1 MSDLL
6 TTSEAAALWGC
17 TERHIQWMAQHGRL
31 PVAQVV
37 NRMAGTTYRPAR
49 LYRPGDVLRA
59 RANSREGASES
70 GRVAAKRNLSRER
83 LRDHALRLTKVWHSL
98 PRDERAKHS
107 RRWMAHAA
115 HVERTANLRPK

>member
-6 TTSEAAALWGC
+6 TTKEAASLWGC

-37 NRMAGTTYRPAR
+37 NRMAGNTFRPAR
-49 LYRPGDVLRA
+49 LYRPADVMRA
-59 RANSREGASES
+59 RAKSRIGASES
-70 GRVAAKRNLSRER
+70 GRVAAKRNLHPTR

-98 PRDERAKHS
+98 PREERAKHS
-107 RRWMAHAA
+107 RRWMAHASA
-115 HVERTANLRPK
+115 VARGMK